1 LKFLYKTISRFS
13 FQLQPETPPFPK
25 IMALCTTALVRIVVL
40 LVVMTGKACGAA
52 LINPDMQRV
61 TVRAGGPSMLYQH

>member
-1 LKFLYKTISRFS
+1 MT
-13 FQLQPETPPFPK
+13 
-25 IMALCTTALVRIVVL
+25 LCTIALVGIVVL

-61 TVRAGGPSMLYQH
+61 TVRAGGPGMFYQH

>member
-1 LKFLYKTISRFS
+1 MT
-13 FQLQPETPPFPK
+13 
-25 IMALCTTALVRIVVL
+25 LCTIALVGIVVL

-61 TVRAGGPSMLYQH
+61 TVRAGGPGMLYQH